1 MIKQSGG
8 MVVWRNGECGMRDE
22 GMVDWESR
30 EVSFGE
36 LGNKGI
42 GD

>member
-1 MIKQSGG
+1 MIKRSGG
-8 MVVWRNGECGMRDE
+8 LEEWGMWDE

-30 EVSFGE
+30 EVSVGG
-36 LGNKGI
+36 LGDKGL

>member
-1 MIKQSGG
+1 M
-8 MVVWRNGECGMRDE
+8 WDE

-30 EVSFGE
+30 EVSVGE